1 MKRLFVV
8 LITAFMLGKIQ
19 GQAPD
24 YSAIDKMIVF
34 GDYGKAVDTCR
45 LILSSDSANAEIW
58 YKMGL
63 ASRNLLPDTG
73 SFNCFLKAVNF
84 DPGNDLYKFT
94 IAKGYFDKNKN
105 IRAKPIL
112 KELVEKDSL
121 NWSYAFYLT
130 GIYLE
135 EGRYDDAIKIYN
147 RFYVQDTSNYVILD
161 KLGFANLKKGKYP
174 EAIGFYNRSMAVNG
188 KNIDAIRNLSFLY
201 PNVNKMD
208 TAIMLLDKA
217 IAIDPDDID
226 LYARRA
232 TIFWAKHYNKRALN
246 DYLKILS
253 LGDSSVL
260 YLKRAGIGYV
270 NNLQHKEAVKYL
282 LEAAVRDTADFE
294 TLNYLA
300 NSYYSISNLKQSQ
313 LYYNK
318 VLELLKDFP
327 SQIAY
332 THMMLG
338 EAYKDDGKYR
348 EAIDNYMKC
357 QRYDPKISVSMMIA
371 NIYDEKL
378 NDQPKAIT
386 YYKRFL
392 AEYKNSGVPYP
403 EEYITN
409 IRERLGF
416 LESRQAE
423 IKAAPV
429 QTKK

>member
-1 MKRLFVV
+1 MKKLSVV
-8 LITAFMLGKIQ
+8 LILALLLIKLQ

-24 YSAIDKMIVF
+24 YSAIDRMIVF
-34 GDYGKAVDTCR
+34 GDYGKAADTCK
-45 LILSSDSANAEIW
+45 LILASDSANAEIW

-73 SFNCFLKAVNF
+73 SFNCFLKAARF
-84 DPGNDLYKFT
+84 DPDNDLYKFT

-105 IRAKPIL
+105 FRAKPIL
-112 KELVEKDSL
+112 TGLLENDTL

-135 EGRYDDAIKIYN
+135 EGKYDDAIKIYN
-147 RFYVQDTSNYVILD
+147 RFYRQDTANYIILD
-161 KLGFANLKKGKYP
+161 KLGFATLRKGKYP
-174 EAIGFYNRSMAVNG
+174 EAIRFYNKSLAVNG

-201 PNVNKMD
+201 PFVNKMD

-217 IAIDPDDID
+217 IAMDPEDID

-232 TIFWAKHYNKRALN
+232 TIFWAKHYNKRSLN

-282 LEAAVRDTADFE
+282 LEAAARDTADYE

-300 NSYYSISNLKQSQ
+300 NSFYSISKPEQSQ

-318 VLELLKDFP
+318 VIELLKDFP
-327 SQIAY
+327 SQLAY

-348 EAIDNYMKC
+348 EAIDSYQKC

-392 AEYKNSGVPYP
+392 SEYKTSGVPYP

-416 LESRQAE
+416 LEAEQAE
-423 IKAAPV
+423 AKAKSAQV
-429 QTKK
+429 KK